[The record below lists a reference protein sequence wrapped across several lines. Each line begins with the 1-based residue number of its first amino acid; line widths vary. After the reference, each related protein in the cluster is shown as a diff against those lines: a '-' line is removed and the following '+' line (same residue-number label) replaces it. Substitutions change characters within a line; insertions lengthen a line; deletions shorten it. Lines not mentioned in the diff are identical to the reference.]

1 MNCTLSGHDE
11 SCPYETEVNR
21 LAEETNLKQQL
32 KQMIVERLFLKVDPQ
47 DIPDDA
53 NLMETYNIDSVNIF
67 EIVVGLEDD
76 FGISLAEEDFSI
88 EAFATVDGIAELVT
102 RKRGG

>member
-1 MNCTLSGHDE
+1 
-11 SCPYETEVNR
+11 VNR
-21 LAEETNLKQQL
+21 LAEDAELKQQL
-32 KQMIVERLFLKVDPQ
+32 KAMIVERLFLKVDPQ

-53 NLMETYNIDSVNIF
+53 NLMETYGVDSVNIF
-67 EIVVGLEDD
+67 EIVVGLEDE

-88 EAFATVDGIAELVT
+88 EAFVTVEGIAELVS

>member
-1 MNCTLSGHDE
+1 MAD
-11 SCPYETEVNR
+11 ETE
-21 LAEETNLKQQL
+21 LKQQL

-47 DIPDDA
+47 EIPDEA
-53 NLMETYNIDSVNIF
+53 NLMETYNVDSVNIF
-67 EIVVGLEDD
+67 EIVVGLEDE